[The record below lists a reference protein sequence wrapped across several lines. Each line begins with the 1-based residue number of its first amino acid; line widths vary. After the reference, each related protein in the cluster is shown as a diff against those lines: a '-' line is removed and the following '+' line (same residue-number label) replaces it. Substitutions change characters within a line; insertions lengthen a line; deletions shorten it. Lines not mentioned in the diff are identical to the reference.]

1 MAGKEVA
8 DQVARDFEFLKD
20 RVLAVLIFGS
30 AVSEAEAGDVDV
42 CIVAPSGFD
51 LREVFMR
58 VDVAGKNYDVWLFEE
73 LPLYM
78 KMEVI
83 LNHVVVYCRDILELY
98 EYFYFFRKLWK
109 DQERRNRLTKEELG
123 EMLRAFAG
131 RQRRSA

>member
-1 MAGKEVA
+1 MAGREIA
-8 DQVARDFEFLKD
+8 EHVARDFEFLKD

-30 AVSEAEAGDVDV
+30 AVSEGEARDVDV
-42 CIVAPSGFD
+42 CIVAPDGFD

-58 VDVAGKNYDVWLFEE
+58 VNVTGKNYDVWLFEE

-83 LNHVVVYCRDILELY
+83 LNHVVVYCRDTLELY

-109 DQERRNRLTKEELG
+109 DQERRNRLTREEIG
-123 EMLRAFAG
+123 EMLRALAET
-131 RQRRSA
+131 QRRST